1 MASLVSANVVST
13 GQVQSLDSLRGHS
26 LPSDA
31 LIFASGTQVNPANQ
45 NLGSYSFR
53 ESANSLTLTTTGS
66 VPVVTQSPFADLYK
80 EGSLYFSGTT
90 GNYVSATAT
99 GLAGTQWN
107 TTGLTMEAWVNYSTF
122 TNSAV
127 LYSSGLYEPTLVGLM
142 SATGSGASSPF
153 SNLSF
158 GVNTTGNVLFWYNTT
173 AVGSYTV
180 TSYTQL
186 STNTW
191 NHIAVSIAPAGF
203 VYLFVNGVQAQVQEN
218 RNGTTI
224 GAYYYGVVQGT
235 PSVTSTN
242 PLVIG
247 QFNQVAGTVYVADLR
262 ITTGAGIYV
271 GSTGSYACL
280 LYTSPSPRD
289 GLLSRMPSSA

>member
-1 MASLVSANVVST
+1 MSSLVQSSFVAT
-13 GQVQSLDSLRGHS
+13 GQVQSLDSVRTHA

-31 LIFASGTQVNPANQ
+31 LIFASPSLVTPTNQ
-45 NLGSYSFR
+45 NTGSYALV
-53 ESANSLTLTTTGS
+53 ESANALTLTTTGS

-80 EGSLYFSGTT
+80 EGSLYFNGVT

-107 TTGLTMEAWVNYSTF
+107 TTGLTVEAWVNYPTF
-122 TNSAV
+122 TGASVAYT
-127 LYSSGLYEPTLVGLM
+127 LGLIEPTLVGLM

-153 SNLSF
+153 SNVSF
-158 GVNTTGNVLFWYNTT
+158 GVNTTGNVLFWYSTT
-173 AVGSYTV
+173 AVGQYTV

-203 VYLFVNGVQAQVQEN
+203 VYLFVNGVQSQIQEN
-218 RNGTTI
+218 RNGTPI
-224 GAYYYGVVQGT
+224 GAFFYGVVQGT
-235 PSVTSTN
+235 PTATSSN

-262 ITTGAGIYV
+262 ITTGAGIYT
-271 GSTGSYACL
+271 GSTSSYA
-280 LYTSPSPRD
+280 TFTAPSAP
-289 GLLSRMPSSA
+289 LSTAATGVTPS